1 MSKYIILLIGK
12 SGTGKSTLAKELKDR
27 YGLKELVSYTD
38 RPMREGE
45 CQFKGHIF
53 ISPSEMDS
61 MLKDFEDKIIAK
73 TVFDGYRYFALQEQV
88 DNSDI
93 YVIDIDGVKFFN
105 EHYKGKKIPIVIG
118 LDVPGLERR
127 ARMLLRGDSEED
139 VKKRTAHDTEAFKEL
154 EAVAHTVYSNSRDT
168 DITAIADDIYIK
180 FFHEGEGQVVKNI
193 NPDDDFDMETYKE
206 LKKSCQSVANILQKN
221 YTPHTSVTINSYD
234 FVVKEDV
241 TNGFLKD
248 LEEV

>member
-1 MSKYIILLIGK
+1 MSQYIILLVGK
-12 SGTGKSTLAKELKDR
+12 SGTGKSTLAKELKDK

-38 RPMREGE
+38 RPMRKGE
-45 CQFKGHIF
+45 HQFKGHIF
-53 ISPSEMDS
+53 MSKEGMDS
-61 MLKDFEDKIIAK
+61 LLTNFENEIIAK
-73 TVFDGYRYFALQEQV
+73 TVFNGYRYCALQEQV
-88 DNSDI
+88 DTSDV
-93 YVIDIDGVKFFN
+93 YVIDIEGVKFFT

-127 ARMLLRGDSEED
+127 ARMLLRGDSEES
-139 VKKRTAHDTEAFKEL
+139 VRQRTTHDSEAFKDL
-154 EAVAHTVYSNSRDT
+154 EKVAHTIYSNSRDT
-168 DITAIADDIYIK
+168 DITAIADNIYTK
-180 FFHEGEGQVVKNI
+180 FFHKGEGQVIKNI

-221 YTPHTSVTINSYD
+221 YTPHTSVIINSYD

-248 LEEV
+248 IEEV